1 MINIKKSIEEIKPYK
16 VNNKECCIKLDA
28 NESSYLLKNF
38 TLDMNNL
45 KPNLYPDS
53 DSTLLRSNMAKY
65 YGCKSKNIIVGN
77 GSSELI
83 LTIINAFC
91 EPNENIMTFH
101 PSFSMYEIYSKLTS
115 TNHIKIDSEDN
126 YSFDTDKIIEYT
138 DIYNPKI
145 IIICNPNNPTGYY
158 IEKEEII
165 RILDSINNT
174 VVIMDEAYIDFG
186 GDSTVDLIN
195 EYDNIIIMRTLS
207 KAFGLAG
214 MRIGCMISNEN
225 FIEELWKMKLP
236 YNLNS
241 ASQIIA
247 NKYFEKIDEIKDN
260 INRIIE
266 ERDKLSYKLKELG
279 LKTYP
284 SKGNFIMVETK
295 INSFSKK
302 LEEKGILIRDF
313 TKIIKN
319 HYRITVGTE
328 EENKYLIKE
337 VKELIK

>member
-1 MINIKKSIEEIKPYK
+1 
-16 VNNKECCIKLDA
+16 
-28 NESSYLLKNF
+28 
-38 TLDMNNL
+38 
-45 KPNLYPDS
+45 
-53 DSTLLRSNMAKY
+53 
-65 YGCKSKNIIVGN
+65 
-77 GSSELI
+77 
-83 LTIINAFC
+83 
-91 EPNENIMTFH
+91 
-101 PSFSMYEIYSKLTS
+101 
-115 TNHIKIDSEDN
+115 
-126 YSFDTDKIIEYT
+126 
-138 DIYNPKI
+138 
-145 IIICNPNNPTGYY
+145 
-158 IEKEEII
+158 
-165 RILDSINNT
+165 
-174 VVIMDEAYIDFG
+174 
-186 GDSTVDLIN
+186 
-195 EYDNIIIMRTLS
+195 
-207 KAFGLAG
+207 
-214 MRIGCMISNEN
+214 MISNEN